1 MKKNKDYGNLIAKT
15 IMLLTG
21 AGCGIFIITTL
32 NFFGTLVKGP
42 MYFVLMIIVSL
53 ALMYAS
59 FFVQAIFHE
68 GGHLIFGLATGYK
81 FVSFRIGHIMLVK
94 EKGRLKVRLFNIVGT
109 GGQCLLMPPQWS
121 ENMPYRLYNLGG
133 CIANAA
139 TAILSLAIYFFIG
152 KEGFFALFMAMLF
165 VSGLSMALTNGL
177 PLKVGGIATDGHNA
191 LSLKQ
196 NSSALRA
203 LWLQLYVN
211 GLVSR
216 GERYHNMPREWF
228 CLPEGE
234 DLSDP
239 ICCTVGVMLYNYY
252 FDSHMFGEAEKT
264 IEYMIDAPGILG
276 VQKNELLCELLFLK
290 VLRNAPSDEIN
301 SLLTPQLNR
310 YIKATANYVS
320 RRRLAYAYQLLYL
333 KNISMAQKCL
343 EVFEH
348 TANLYP
354 YSAET
359 EGERE
364 IIEIIKQRST
374 IY

>member
-1 MKKNKDYGNLIAKT
+1 
-15 IMLLTG
+15 MLFTG
-21 AGCGIFIITTL
+21 AGCGVFIITTL

-42 MYFVLMIIVSL
+42 VPFALMIITSL
-53 ALMYAS
+53 LLMYAA
-59 FFVQAIFHE
+59 FFVQSIFHE

-81 FVSFRIGHIMLVK
+81 FVSFRIGRVMIVK
-94 EKGRLKVRLFNIVGT
+94 EKGKLKIRLFNIVGT
-109 GGQCLLMPPQWS
+109 GGQCLLMPPNWS

-133 CIANAA
+133 CISNII
-139 TAILSLAIYFFIG
+139 TAILSFIMYFVLG
-152 KEGFFALFMAMLF
+152 KEGAWALFMAMLF

-191 LSLKQ
+191 LSLKR

-211 GLVSR
+211 GLVSC
-216 GERYHNMPREWF
+216 GERYHNMPKEWF
-228 CLPEGE
+228 YLPQGD

-239 ICCTVGVMLYNYY
+239 ICCTMGVMLYNYY
-252 FDSHMFGEAEKT
+252 FDSHMFDEAENT
-264 IEYMIDAPGILG
+264 INYMITAPGILG
-276 VQKNELLCELLFLK
+276 THKNELLCELLFLK
-290 VLRNAPSDEIN
+290 VLRNAPPEEIN
-301 SLLTPQLNR
+301 SLLTPQLNK

-333 KNISMAQKCL
+333 KNLSMAQKCL

-364 IIEIIKQRST
+364 IIEIVKQRSS
-374 IY
+374 IF